1 MAGCLSKLDGCKK
14 EIERSR
20 IYTWKKKDKK
30 RGHNLCSFKETN
42 LT

>member
-1 MAGCLSKLDGCKK
+1 MDVKRKSKDVQEFIHEKK
-14 EIERSR
+14 E
-20 IYTWKKKDKK
+20 DKK